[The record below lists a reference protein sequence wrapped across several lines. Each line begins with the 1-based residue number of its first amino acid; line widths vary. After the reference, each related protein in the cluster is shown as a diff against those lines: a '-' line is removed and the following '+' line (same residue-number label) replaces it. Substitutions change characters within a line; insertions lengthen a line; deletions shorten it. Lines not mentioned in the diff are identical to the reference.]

1 VNISIQVFSRFAMVG
16 DRESRK
22 GFTRF
27 DMLRAS
33 PPARCDAAT
42 PRGDTI
48 TSVKLV
54 ELAYGR
60 RGLSVEVGRDA
71 DVIEPRYVAG
81 VADEAGAIRE
91 ALRSPTAGPALAE
104 RVQTG
109 ASVGISVCD
118 VTRPFPGRRVLPVL
132 VEELQ
137 ALGGGPI
144 TIFVATG
151 THRAC
156 TPAELD
162 QMLGPDVQ
170 RLCAVVQHDAFDNS
184 RHRQVG
190 TVHGTQTP
198 ALVEG
203 AFVDQNVRITTGFI
217 EPHFFAGY
225 SGGPK
230 MVAPGLAALETVLDL
245 HSAARIAHP
254 CATWGVTQGNP
265 VHDAVR
271 AIAAQVGVTF
281 NLDVMLNRD
290 HAITSVCSGDLF
302 PSHAAGC
309 AYARAAA
316 MAPVRGAYDVVLTT
330 NSGYPLDQNLYQSVK
345 GMSAAA
351 QIVKPSGSIII
362 ASECADGL
370 PAHGGYK
377 DLLRQGGSPE
387 AFLNALLTSGHTA
400 VHDQWQV
407 QVQAQIQRKARVFV
421 KADGLSAEQIRGAWF
436 EPVDDVGA
444 CVRERLAAAGAGAR
458 LAVLPQGP
466 QTIPYIAE

>member
-1 VNISIQVFSRFAMVG
+1 M
-16 DRESRK
+16 
-22 GFTRF
+22 
-27 DMLRAS
+27 
-33 PPARCDAAT
+33 
-42 PRGDTI
+42 
-48 TSVKLV
+48 KLV

-60 RGLSVEVGRDA
+60 SGLSVEVSQEA

-81 VADEAGAIRE
+81 LADEAGAIRD
-91 ALRSPTAGPALAE
+91 ALRSPTAGLPLAE
-104 RVQTG
+104 RLSRGT
-109 ASVGISVCD
+109 SVGISVCD

-137 ALGGGPI
+137 SHGAGRI

-170 RLCAVVQHDAFDNS
+170 RLCPVIQHDAFDAS
-184 RHRQVG
+184 RHRRVG
-190 TVHGTQTP
+190 TVLGTQTP
-198 ALVEG
+198 ALVET
-203 AFVDQNVRITTGFI
+203 AFLDQDVRITTGFI
-217 EPHFFAGY
+217 EPHFFAGF

-230 MVAPGLAALETVLDL
+230 MVAPGLAAIETVLDL
-245 HSAARIAHP
+245 HSAARIADAN
-254 CATWGVTQGNP
+254 ATWGVTVGNP

-271 AIAAQVGVTF
+271 AIATQVGVSF
-281 NLDVMLNRD
+281 NLDVTLNRE
-290 HAITSVCSGDLF
+290 HAITNIFSGDLF
-302 PSHAAGC
+302 ASHAAGC
-309 AYARAAA
+309 VYARTTA
-316 MAPVRGAYDVVLTT
+316 MAAVGGAYDVVLTS

-351 QIVKPSGSIII
+351 QIVKPGGSIII
-362 ASECADGL
+362 ASECSDGL

-377 DLLRQGGSPE
+377 DLLRQGGDPDL
-387 AFLNALLTSGHTA
+387 FLERLFAPDFA

-421 KADGLSAEQIRGAWF
+421 KADGLTAQQVRGAWF
-436 EPVDDVGA
+436 EPVGDVGE
-444 CVRERLAAAGAGAR
+444 CVRKRLAAAGPPGR

-466 QTIPYIAE
+466 QTIPYISE